1 MLSPEDIEAIARRVI
16 ALQQEQQPVHR
27 DVLNVKEAIAFVG
40 KSHLTHPDRAFL
52 RWRKA
57 HQVRPCGKGRYS
69 LRSLKA
75 ALEREQ
81 RKTYV
86 AA

>member
-1 MLSPEDIEAIARRVI
+1 MLSPEDIEAIARRVVE
-16 ALQQEQQPVHR
+16 LQSQQTAPTR
-27 DVLNVKEAIAFVG
+27 DVLNLTEAIAFVG
-40 KSHLTHPDRAFL
+40 KSHLAAPEKAFL
-52 RWRKA
+52 RWRKQ
-57 HQVRPCGKGRYS
+57 HQVRPCAKGRYS

-81 RKTYV
+81 RKTYY